1 MNTLNINLGSQP
13 NTFRPGGSPFG
24 APNFLPGYTP
34 MGDNWENPNSC
45 HESHGGCDSK
55 KKDKKDKGLIGNLL
69 TAVFGSDSILGK
81 LFGLD
86 DKKKKKD
93 RCGDRHDHGRD
104 HGRGAN
110 NIAIN
115 ISRGSASFGF

>member
-1 MNTLNINLGSQP
+1 MSTLNINFGPQA

-24 APNFLPGYTP
+24 APNFLPGP
-34 MGDNWENPNSC
+34 MGESWGNPFGEHDGHGC
-45 HESHGGCDSK
+45 HEK
-55 KKDKKDKGLIGNLL
+55 KCHKKKDKGLIGNLL

-93 RCGDRHDHGRD
+93 KHHDHHD
-104 HGRGAN
+104 CGRGAN

-115 ISRGSASFGF
+115 ISRGAQGFGF